1 MRRGRLVQESYR
13 KVYKELGSIIIVKNT
28 SSTCRIQT
36 SSGKE
41 FKIFVPS
48 STNHKQTDRII
59 SNLGEHFDLVI
70 SAPAEYKVG
79 YGDNSDFK
87 GVEITAIRKNQ
98 ARSDI
103 EFSDISRVLALV
115 WPDKQ
120 KANRPILRGT
130 TDNIV
135 IHELHCE
142 SEPEDVGS
150 AQER

>member
-1 MRRGRLVQESYR
+1 MVSKTGKLSKKTNKLCKIE
-13 KVYKELGSIIIVKNT
+13 T
-28 SSTCRIQT
+28 SA
-36 SSGKE
+36 GKE

-48 STNHKQTDRII
+48 NASRKQTDRVIR
-59 SNLGEHFDLVI
+59 NLGEHFDLVI
-70 SAPAEYKVG
+70 SSPAEYKVG

-98 ARSDI
+98 ASSDN

-135 IHELHCE
+135 IHELQCE

-150 AQER
+150 AQDR